1 MVLND
6 LTPWQLVMLAGLL
19 MVALLTVALLMAVT
33 RRSVNDRR
41 TIRELENELDE
52 GFRAMQA
59 ALNAQSLGQREEQL
73 RTLQAIGDSLA
84 GLINRG
90 KNKYDVINAINPDR
104 FFEAVRAFAKSGAGI
119 ELNGACFGPTW
130 QEHKNEELCLY
141 RIAKQAGCKFY
152 LGSDAHMQEKMLR
165 IVEVLPEVVEALG
178 LTDADRFCL
187 E

>member
-1 MVLND
+1 M
-6 LTPWQLVMLAGLL
+6 
-19 MVALLTVALLMAVT
+19 
-33 RRSVNDRR
+33 
-41 TIRELENELDE
+41 
-52 GFRAMQA
+52 
-59 ALNAQSLGQREEQL
+59 
-73 RTLQAIGDSLA
+73 
-84 GLINRG
+84 
-90 KNKYDVINAINPDR
+90 
-104 FFEAVRAFAKSGAGI
+104 RAFAKNGAGI